1 VRSVFSLAFFR
12 RGQPAG
18 SDEATTFSLHHHQT
32 TYGGL
37 FYNSSITF
45 EWRPK
50 LLPRPRKICDDVE
63 DQKRIAMSNFKRA
76 PVHAG
81 GARNNVPSSL
91 KATQMI
97 ESKPVLPAEIIST
110 ILDFLPIPDLMNF
123 GRTSKRMLEMV
134 CEDSRWVQRLKI
146 MEVWNEGEA
155 RKRFEEALRMKRE
168 MMRIRAEESKRTG
181 IGVIGN
187 AGPRKTTTTL
197 FDAGVEEERQRR
209 SVEMASK
216 PKTSVDGFETLTL
229 PSPARST
236 ATPITRAPMLDP
248 EALLNVFSVVK
259 SIRGSARQEF
269 GKIYAALAPFYYD
282 LARSRSHM
290 DPVIFR
296 VYRDPEQ
303 QAQMLS
309 HLQVFARSDWAQGW
323 RQREEKLTT
332 MVGIFE
338 NAVLRE
344 FEQGYE
350 AWDIDGRMRRYA
362 HVLGVLNGGHAG
374 IELFVQKHPLFLDRE
389 VLGNPMDCIN
399 QASADGIALEPSRE
413 FFETLAAKVNEQG
426 AIIDRIFP
434 VGQDVFHIFLDK
446 VGEDIL
452 MEYVTPLFDE
462 AHERSV
468 PSYLKA
474 VAGIFEQTLR
484 FAATLKPSKSSGADF
499 ADKIKAVVAR
509 VFEPHVDLFL
519 QEELDYF
526 KKLAETE
533 VGNWENKL
541 SAQEATTESFFM
553 ANFNRQ
559 ADKKDFLTSFKKVVM
574 MPVNVL
580 PSLPIVSPFATTKP
594 TPAQQ
599 IVSRSS
605 LPAPSPGLSPVPSR
619 PQTPGLGAAGDR
631 TSTPLPSEAPTDE
644 LAAKAALMASK
655 LEGIRSLFSIE
666 VALDLTHAAKAS
678 IERAALFVR
687 LSGQT
692 GEEAREQCE
701 AIFVNLLQI
710 LGNRHVKV
718 GFDKAVDHLSK
729 YNPRE
734 VSEHQQG
741 VAPLVTFLELVN
753 VGDLISQMIDV
764 FYEQQMAGPKLSDR
778 NDFLD
783 PAVKAKKKF
792 EQMLDERVA
801 AGLNKGIDV
810 LMDEV
815 EYLCATIQQPTDY
828 NPTPAADGKTQ
839 DFDIG
844 PTKAAEQVVNLVE
857 SHTNML
863 TGSTDKNMLDVFNQ
877 EVGLRL
883 FTALCKHLKRQ
894 RVSVDGAIK
903 LISDMNMYFLY
914 IRTLKNSDLLE
925 YFKALRELS
934 QIYLIDPK
942 HAKEMAEVIADGDRF
957 HGIFRAEEVYE
968 FAERRAD
975 WYTVKRDV
983 ERAMYGIGCVAM

>member
-1 VRSVFSLAFFR
+1 
-12 RGQPAG
+12 
-18 SDEATTFSLHHHQT
+18 
-32 TYGGL
+32 
-37 FYNSSITF
+37 
-45 EWRPK
+45 
-50 LLPRPRKICDDVE
+50 
-63 DQKRIAMSNFKRA
+63 MSNFKRA
-76 PVHAG
+76 PVVDAG
-81 GARNNVPSSL
+81 GLKNNILSSL

-110 ILDFLPIPDLMNF
+110 ILDYLPIPDLMSF
-123 GRTSKRMLEMV
+123 ARTSKRMLEMAY
-134 CEDSRWVQRLKI
+134 EDSRWVQRLKA
-146 MEVWNEGEA
+146 MGVWNDGEA
-155 RKRFEEALRMKRE
+155 RKRFEDALKAKRE
-168 MMRIRAEESKRTG
+168 MMRIRHEEEAKRLG
-181 IGVIGN
+181 IGVNGN
-187 AGPRKTTTTL
+187 AGARNTSTTL
-197 FDAGVEEERQRR
+197 FDAAAEAEIQRKSMDTAVKAAR
-209 SVEMASK
+209 
-216 PKTSVDGFETLTL
+216 TSVDGFETLTL
-229 PSPARST
+229 SSPSRTAQPAL
-236 ATPITRAPMLDP
+236 PRAPMLDP
-248 EALLNVFSVVK
+248 EALLNVFSGVR
-259 SIRGSARQEF
+259 SIRGSARQEY
-269 GKIYAALAPFYYD
+269 GKIYAALAPFYFD
-282 LARSRSHM
+282 LARARSHM

-309 HLQVFARSDWAQGW
+309 HLQIFARSDWAQGW

-374 IELFVQKHPLFLDRE
+374 IELFVQKHPLFSDRE
-389 VLGNPMDCIN
+389 ALGNSMDCIN
-399 QASADGIALEPSRE
+399 QASAGGIALEPSRQFLE
-413 FFETLAAKVNEQG
+413 SLCKKVNEQSD
-426 AIIDRIFP
+426 IIERVFP
-434 VGQDVFHIFLDK
+434 AGEDVLQILLEK
-446 VGEDIL
+446 IGEDIL

-462 AHERSV
+462 THERSIS
-468 PSYLKA
+468 SYLRA
-474 VAGIFEQTLR
+474 VSGIFEQSMQ
-484 FAATLKPSKSSGADF
+484 FAASLKPSKNSSSDF
-499 ADKIKAVVAR
+499 MDRVKAMIGR
-509 VFEPHVDLFL
+509 VFEPHVDLYL

-526 KKLAETE
+526 KGLAETE

-541 SAQEATTESFFM
+541 SEQEATTESFFM
-553 ANFNRQ
+553 GNFNRQ
-559 ADKKDFLTSFKKVVM
+559 ADKKDFLSSFKKVVM

-580 PSLPIVSPFATTKP
+580 PSLPIASPFAPFGASKPTP
-594 TPAQQ
+594 TPAQPIPNRQ
-599 IVSRSS
+599 S
-605 LPAPSPGLSPVPSR
+605 LQTPAQLSPAPSRPHSPGLS
-619 PQTPGLGAAGDR
+619 TNGDR
-631 TSTPLPSEAPTDE
+631 TSTPLPAEAPTDE

-666 VALDLTHAAKAS
+666 VALDLTHSAKAS
-678 IERAALFVR
+678 IERASQFVR
-687 LSGQT
+687 LGGQT
-692 GEEAREQCE
+692 GEEAREQCL
-701 AIFVNLLQI
+701 AIFVILLQI
-710 LGNRHVKV
+710 LGNRHVKT
-718 GFDKAVDHLSK
+718 GFDKAVLHLST

-764 FYEQQMAGPKLSDR
+764 FYEQQLAGPKLADR

-815 EYLCATIQQPTDY
+815 EYVCATTQLPTDY
-828 NPTPAADGKTQ
+828 NPIPSANANGAQ

-844 PTKAAEQVVNLVE
+844 PTSTATSVVSIVE
-857 SHTNML
+857 SHTKML

-883 FTALCKHLKRQ
+883 FTSICKHLKRQ
-894 RVSVDGAIK
+894 RISTDGAIK
-903 LISDMNMYFLY
+903 LISDMNVYFLY
-914 IRTLKNSDLLE
+914 IKTLRNQDLLQ

-934 QIYLIDPK
+934 QIYLIEPK
-942 HAKEMAEVIADGDRF
+942 HAKEMAAVIADGDRF
-957 HGIFRAEEVYE
+957 GGIFRAEEVYE

-975 WYTVKRDV
+975 WYSVKRDV
-983 ERAMYGIGCVAM
+983 ERAMYGFGCGVM

>member
-1 VRSVFSLAFFR
+1 
-12 RGQPAG
+12 
-18 SDEATTFSLHHHQT
+18 
-32 TYGGL
+32 
-37 FYNSSITF
+37 
-45 EWRPK
+45 
-50 LLPRPRKICDDVE
+50 
-63 DQKRIAMSNFKRA
+63 
-76 PVHAG
+76 
-81 GARNNVPSSL
+81 
-91 KATQMI
+91 
-97 ESKPVLPAEIIST
+97 
-110 ILDFLPIPDLMNF
+110 
-123 GRTSKRMLEMV
+123 
-134 CEDSRWVQRLKI
+134 
-146 MEVWNEGEA
+146 
-155 RKRFEEALRMKRE
+155 
-168 MMRIRAEESKRTG
+168 MRIRAEEEAKRAG
-181 IGVIGN
+181 IGVNGN
-187 AGPRKTTTTL
+187 AGLRKTSTTL
-197 FDAGVEEERQRR
+197 FDAGVEEERQKR
-209 SVEMASK
+209 SMEMAAKAK
-216 PKTSVDGFETLTL
+216 PSLDGFETLAL
-229 PSPARST
+229 SSPAQST
-236 ATPITRAPMLDP
+236 PAPITRAPMLDP

-259 SIRGSARQEF
+259 SVRGSARQEF
-269 GKIYAALAPFYYD
+269 GRIYAALAPFYYD
-282 LARSRSHM
+282 LAKSRSHM

-309 HLQVFARSDWAQGW
+309 HLQIFARSDWAQGW

-362 HVLGVLNGGHAG
+362 HVLGVLNGGQAG
-374 IELFVQKHPLFLDRE
+374 IELFVQKHPIFSDRDI
-389 VLGNPMDCIN
+389 LGNPMDCIN
-399 QASADGIALEPSRE
+399 HASADGIALEPSRE
-413 FFETLAAKVNEQG
+413 FLERLAAKLNEQG

-434 VGQDVFHIFLDK
+434 VGQDVFQILLDK

-462 AHERSV
+462 AHERSI
-468 PSYLKA
+468 PSYLKG
-474 VAGIFEQTLR
+474 VAGMFEQTLR
-484 FAATLKPSKSSGADF
+484 FAATLKPSKSSGANF
-499 ADKIKAVVAR
+499 ADKVMAMVAR

-519 QEELDYF
+519 QDELDYF

-533 VGNWENKL
+533 VGNWEEKL

-580 PSLPIVSPFATTKP
+580 PSLPIVSPFATKP
-594 TPAQQ
+594 VPTQQ
-599 IVSRSS
+599 VVNRSS
-605 LPAPSPGLSPVPSR
+605 LQAPGPGLSPGPSR
-619 PQTPGLGAAGDR
+619 PQTPGLGAASDR
-631 TSTPLPSEAPTDE
+631 TSTPLPGEAPTDE
-644 LAAKAALMASK
+644 LAAKAALMASRM
-655 LEGIRSLFSIE
+655 EGIRSLFSIE
-666 VALDLTHAAKAS
+666 IALDLTHAAKAS

-687 LSGQT
+687 LGGQT

-701 AIFVNLLQI
+701 AIFVNLLRI
-710 LGNRHVKV
+710 LGDRHVRG

-764 FYEQQMAGPKLSDR
+764 FYEQQMTGPKLSDR

-815 EYLCATIQQPTDY
+815 EYLCATVQQPTDY
-828 NPTPAADGKTQ
+828 NPAPATDGKMQ
-839 DFDIG
+839 DYDIG

-857 SHTNML
+857 SHTKML

-903 LISDMNMYFLY
+903 LISDMNLYFLY
-914 IRTLKNSDLLE
+914 IRTLRNSDLLE

-975 WYTVKRDV
+975 WYSVKRDV

>member
-1 VRSVFSLAFFR
+1 
-12 RGQPAG
+12 
-18 SDEATTFSLHHHQT
+18 
-32 TYGGL
+32 
-37 FYNSSITF
+37 
-45 EWRPK
+45 
-50 LLPRPRKICDDVE
+50 
-63 DQKRIAMSNFKRA
+63 MSNFKRA

-81 GARNNVPSSL
+81 GTRSNVLSSL
-91 KATQMI
+91 KAAQII

-110 ILDFLPIPDLMNF
+110 ILDYLPIPDLMNF
-123 GRTSKRMLEMV
+123 ARTSKRMLEMV
-134 CEDSRWVQRLKI
+134 YEDSRWVQRLKV
-146 MEVWNEGEA
+146 MGVWNEGEA
-155 RKRFEEALRMKRE
+155 RKRFEDALKMKRE
-168 MMRIRAEESKRTG
+168 MMRIRAEEEAKRTG
-181 IGVIGN
+181 IGVNGS
-187 AGPRKTTTTL
+187 AGVRKTSTTL
-197 FDAGVEEERQRR
+197 FDAGVEAERQRK

-216 PKTSVDGFETLTL
+216 ARTSVDGFETLTL
-229 PSPARST
+229 SSPSRSNQ
-236 ATPITRAPMLDP
+236 APISRAPMLNP
-248 EALLNVFSVVK
+248 EALLNVFSGVK
-259 SIRGSARQEF
+259 SIRGSARREF
-269 GKIYAALAPFYYD
+269 GRIYAALAPFYYD
-282 LARSRSHM
+282 LARARSHM

-309 HLQVFARSDWAQGW
+309 HLQVFTRSDWAQGW
-323 RQREEKLTT
+323 RQREEKLIT

-374 IELFVQKHPLFLDRE
+374 VELFVQKHPIFSDRDI
-389 VLGNPMDCIN
+389 LANSMDCIN
-399 QASADGIALEPSRE
+399 QASAEGIALEPSRE
-413 FFETLAAKVNEQG
+413 FLEKLAGKVNEQSN
-426 AIIDRIFP
+426 IIDRVFP
-434 VGQDVFHIFLDK
+434 LGVDVLQILLDK

-462 AHERSV
+462 AHERSIG
-468 PSYLKA
+468 SYLKA
-474 VAGIFEQTLR
+474 VSGIFEQSMR
-484 FAATLKPSKSSGADF
+484 FALTLKPSKSSPEDF
-499 ADKIKAVVAR
+499 GEKVKTIVSR
-509 VFEPHVDLFL
+509 VFEPHVDLYL

-526 KKLAETE
+526 KKHAETQ
-533 VGNWENKL
+533 VGDWENKL
-541 SAQEATTESFFM
+541 SAQDATTESFFM
-553 ANFNRQ
+553 ANVNRQ

-580 PSLPIVSPFATTKP
+580 PSLPISSAFSSPFGTTKP
-594 TPAQQ
+594 TPTQQ
-599 IVSRSS
+599 VANRAS
-605 LPAPSPGLSPVPSR
+605 LQTPSPALTPGPSR
-619 PQTPGLGAAGDR
+619 PQSPGLGIPANR
-631 TSTPLPSEAPTDE
+631 TSTPLPGEAPTDE
-644 LAAKAALMASK
+644 LAAKAALMASR

-687 LSGQT
+687 LGGQM

-701 AIFVNLLQI
+701 AIFVALLQI

-718 GFDKAVDHLSK
+718 GFDKAVDHLSQ

-764 FYEQQMAGPKLSDR
+764 FYEQQLAATKLADR

-815 EYLCATIQQPTDY
+815 EYLCATIQLPTDY
-828 NPTPAADGKTQ
+828 NPLPAADGKPQ
-839 DFDIG
+839 EVVDIG
-844 PTKAAEQVVNLVE
+844 PTQAAYKVVDLVE
-857 SHTNML
+857 SHTRML

-894 RVSVDGAIK
+894 RISVDGAIK
-903 LISDMNMYFLY
+903 LISDMNLYFMY
-914 IRTLKNSDLLE
+914 IKTLKNSDLLD

-942 HAKEMAEVIADGDRF
+942 HAKDMAEVIADGSRF
-957 HGIFRAEEVYE
+957 YGVLRAEEVYE

-975 WYTVKRDV
+975 WYVVKRDV
-983 ERAMYGIGCVAM
+983 ERAMYGIGCGVM